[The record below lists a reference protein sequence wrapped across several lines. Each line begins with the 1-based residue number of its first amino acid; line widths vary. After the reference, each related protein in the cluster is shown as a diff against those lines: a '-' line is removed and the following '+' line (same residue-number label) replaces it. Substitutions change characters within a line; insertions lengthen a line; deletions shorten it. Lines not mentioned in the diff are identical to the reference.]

1 MVSTVLPL
9 TTRPASAQFVLSA
22 LMKRT
27 FDIVVSLT
35 GIVLFSPLLILVAML
50 IKASSPGPVFYLGSR
65 AGRRGTP
72 FDIWKFRTM
81 IVDAEAVGGSAT
93 ASDDPR
99 ITRIGRVLRKHK
111 VDELPQLL
119 NVLRGDMSF
128 VGPRPEVTD
137 YVDLKDETVAQIL
150 EIKPGITDW
159 ASIWDSDEG
168 GTLAGLADP
177 ERFYLDFIRPVK
189 TQLQYQYVMS
199 RSFSVDMKILCCTL
213 FRMVNK
219 HWLPRE
225 LMSWQDTLRV
235 GRQCCVPSRKGS
247 GVATECHPG
256 AGALT
261 GRVESS

>member
-1 MVSTVLPL
+1 VVSTVLPL

-137 YVDLKDETVAQIL
+137 YVDLRTRRWRKSWKSSRASRIGR
-150 EIKPGITDW
+150 PSGIAMKAALSQDSPTRSV
-159 ASIWDSDEG
+159 SIS
-168 GTLAGLADP
+168 T
-177 ERFYLDFIRPVK
+177 
-189 TQLQYQYVMS
+189 S
-199 RSFSVDMKILCCTL
+199 
-213 FRMVNK
+213 
-219 HWLPRE
+219 
-225 LMSWQDTLRV
+225 
-235 GRQCCVPSRKGS
+235 S
-247 GVATECHPG
+247 GQ
-256 AGALT
+256 
-261 GRVESS
+261 